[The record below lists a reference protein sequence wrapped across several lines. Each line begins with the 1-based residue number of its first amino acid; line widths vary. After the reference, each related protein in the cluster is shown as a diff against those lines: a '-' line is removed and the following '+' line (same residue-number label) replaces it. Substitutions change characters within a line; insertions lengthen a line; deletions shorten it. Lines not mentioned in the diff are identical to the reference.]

1 MRFIQTVLTRLQR
14 IRHSRSGFTLVE
26 VLVSVLILAVS
37 LTGALLVFSKSNI
50 FISEI
55 QERLIANQAVK
66 EEVEEI
72 RDMSYASILAL
83 GNTFTT
89 TSMDDLKSPVGTLTI
104 DDALS
109 NDDIRRVTA
118 TLTWT
123 SMRGRALS
131 TSFSTYVTNLGINR
145 K

>member
-1 MRFIQTVLTRLQR
+1 MRCSQTALTGLKQ
-14 IRHSRSGFTLVE
+14 IKHNQSGFTLVE
-26 VLVSVLILAVS
+26 VLVAVLILAIS
-37 LTGALLVFSKSNI
+37 LTGSLLVFSKGNI
-50 FISEI
+50 FVAEI
-55 QERLIANQAVK
+55 QERSIASQAVK
-66 EEVEEI
+66 EEIEEI

-89 TSMDDLKSPVGTLTI
+89 TSMDSLKNPVGTLAI

-109 NDDIRRVTA
+109 SANIRRITA
-118 TLTWT
+118 TLTWD

-131 TSFSTYVTNLGINR
+131 TSFSTYVTNSGINR